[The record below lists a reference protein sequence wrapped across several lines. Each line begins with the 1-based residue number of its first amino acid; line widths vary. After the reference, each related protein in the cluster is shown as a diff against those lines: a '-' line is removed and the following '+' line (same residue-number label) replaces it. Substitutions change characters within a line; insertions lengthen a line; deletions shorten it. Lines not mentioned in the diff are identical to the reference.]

1 MKPSFQNKKSKGFT
15 LIEVILAMAISF
27 VILSVIAVIMGF
39 SLNIL
44 KSDFDYNRSEASV
57 YYAQDY
63 IEKEISRAYK
73 VYEPHEFPVRLRSN
87 NLGFVIEI
95 LQYGKNDDF
104 DHDYVYYYLDNVK
117 IKRIL
122 YSSYVPIEKKGDLY
136 YQGTN
141 TICDNVTSIASTY
154 FDKENNYILLNF
166 SFEENGSQQNREL
179 GVFVEAR
186 DEED

>member
-1 MKPSFQNKKSKGFT
+1 MKPSFQNKKSSGFT

-27 VILSVIAVIMGF
+27 VILSVIAVMMGF

-44 KSDFDYNRSEASV
+44 KSDFDYNKREASV

-73 VYEPHEFPVRLRSN
+73 VYEPHEFPVKLKSN

-95 LQYGKNDDF
+95 LQYNNADDF
-104 DHDYVYYYLDNVK
+104 NHDYVYYFLDNGN

-122 YSSYVPIEKKGDLY
+122 YSSYIPIEKNGDIY

-141 TICDNVTSIASTY
+141 SICDNVISIDNTY

-166 SFEENGSQQNREL
+166 SFEENGSQQDREL
-179 GVFVEAR
+179 GVFVGAR